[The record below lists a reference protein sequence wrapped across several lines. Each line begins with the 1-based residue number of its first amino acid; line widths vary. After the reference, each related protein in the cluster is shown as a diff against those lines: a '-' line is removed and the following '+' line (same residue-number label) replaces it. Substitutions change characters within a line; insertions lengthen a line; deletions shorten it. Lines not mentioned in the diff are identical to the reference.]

1 MTSGF
6 GDLAKETVQADY
18 QSKFWWYMIRRNYF
32 IFMQNFERNVENLG
46 QSLN

>member
-6 GDLAKETVQADY
+6 GDLAKEIVQADY